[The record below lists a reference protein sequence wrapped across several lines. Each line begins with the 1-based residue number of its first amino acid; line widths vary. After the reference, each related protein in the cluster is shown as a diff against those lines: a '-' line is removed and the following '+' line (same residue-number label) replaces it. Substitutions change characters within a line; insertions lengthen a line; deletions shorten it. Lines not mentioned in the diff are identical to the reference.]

1 MRARIRAMFEVTF
14 EEKVRLQK
22 VKGPECLLAQLYSV
36 HTVLESRLL
45 PCRMEPMKRGP
56 VSCSEEIYH
65 LISTA
70 AVFGVFSSSMLF
82 RGPRQLLGGG
92 ARL

>member
-1 MRARIRAMFEVTF
+1 MRARIRAMFKVTF
-14 EEKVRLQK
+14 EERVRLQK

-36 HTVLESRLL
+36 HTILESRLL

-70 AVFGVFSSSMLF
+70 AVFGAFIHALRGVGAGSFS
-82 RGPRQLLGGG
+82 GGG
-92 ARL
+92 LV

>member
-1 MRARIRAMFEVTF
+1 MRARIRAMFKVTF
-14 EEKVRLQK
+14 EERVRLQK

-70 AVFGVFSSSMLF
+70 AAFGAFSSSMLF
-82 RGPRQLLGGG
+82 RGPSSFWGWGG
-92 ARL
+92 